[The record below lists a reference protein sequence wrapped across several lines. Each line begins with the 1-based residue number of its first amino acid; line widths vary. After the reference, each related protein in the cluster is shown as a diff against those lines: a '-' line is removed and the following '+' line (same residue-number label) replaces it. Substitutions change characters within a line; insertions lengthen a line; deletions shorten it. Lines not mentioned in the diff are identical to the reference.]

1 MQQFRGQLAPYLPSP
16 HEIREAC
23 HQIRSEWSPGE
34 REARRVG
41 ARIAWRV
48 LVLPHPEFDRR
59 QHVKSM

>member
-1 MQQFRGQLAPYLPSP
+1 MQQSRGQSVPYLPSP

-23 HQIRSEWSPGE
+23 CSIRSEWSPGE

-41 ARIAWRV
+41 ARYAWKV

-59 QHVKSM
+59 QHVTAM